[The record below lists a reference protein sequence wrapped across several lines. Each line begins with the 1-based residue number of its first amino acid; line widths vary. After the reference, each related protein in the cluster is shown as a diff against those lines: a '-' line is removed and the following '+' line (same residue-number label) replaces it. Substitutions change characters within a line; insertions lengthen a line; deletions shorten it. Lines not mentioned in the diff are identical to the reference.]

1 MFITIPSQSMNAF
14 RRKDS
19 LLAEAVLIETVEAI
33 QTV

>member
-1 MFITIPSQSMNAF
+1 MNAL

>member
-1 MFITIPSQSMNAF
+1 LESAPCRAH

>member
-1 MFITIPSQSMNAF
+1 MNAF

-19 LLAEAVLIETVEAI
+19 LLAEAVLIETIEAI

>member
-1 MFITIPSQSMNAF
+1 MNVL

-19 LLAEAVLIETVEAI
+19 LLAEAVLIETIEAI

>member
-1 MFITIPSQSMNAF
+1 MNAF

>member
-1 MFITIPSQSMNAF
+1 MNVL